1 MWLDVK
7 ESEFMLNDEIKN
19 KVLTDYQ
26 ETIKFVNRNSKSLM
40 HPTFSH
46 HSSMYT
52 FTTEILSGYINKLGL
67 RDKNV
72 LTVTASGDQ
81 ILNLVFNDVKNIDGF
96 DVNTNAYYITQLKI
110 AALKS
115 LPYEEFINYFSACK
129 SFEDA
134 VFVEKKVENNSDVF
148 AYNVYQKFS
157 DKLPEDAKYY
167 WDLLYKEFNYDGLNL
182 HDSVCIPSDKDTAI
196 FANDYLK
203 NATNYEILK
212 QKINNVNINYY
223 VKDILQL
230 HTLSKKY
237 DGILLSNIYDYVVSD
252 WYGVISAEDFNSYVQ
267 NKLSNLLNENGTI
280 QLAYKY
286 HYKTKNVV
294 YGSTLKKLFASKYKI
309 DVNESL
315 NKLSYKKIL
324 VPSLIEEYRKNKE
337 MDCVYL
343 YNNSKKR

>member
-1 MWLDVK
+1 MIRWE
-7 ESEFMLNDEIKN
+7 ESDFMLNDEEKN
-19 KVLTDYQ
+19 QVLTDYQ
-26 ETIKFVNRNSKSLM
+26 ETIKFLNREYKSLM

-52 FTTEILSGYINKLGL
+52 FTTEILSGYIKKLGVK
-67 RDKNV
+67 DKDV

-81 ILNLVFNDVKNIDGF
+81 ILNLVFHGAKKIDGF
-96 DVNTNAYYITQLKI
+96 DLNTNAYYMTQLKI

-115 LPYEEFINYFSACK
+115 LFYEEFINYFSACK

-134 VFVEKKVENNSDVF
+134 VFVEKKVENNLNVF
-148 AYNVYQKFS
+148 DYNVYQKFS
-157 DKLPEDAKYY
+157 DKLPEDVKFY
-167 WDLLYKEFNYDGLNL
+167 WDLLYKEFNYDGSKL
-182 HDSVCIPSDKDTAI
+182 HDSVCISSDSDTAV
-196 FANDYLK
+196 FANDYLQ
-203 NATNYEILK
+203 NATNYEIVK
-212 QKINNVNINYY
+212 QKIDNVNINYY

-237 DGILLSNIYDYVVSD
+237 DCILLSNIYDYIVSD
-252 WYGVISAEDFNSYVQ
+252 WYGVISAEDFNSYVENQ
-267 NKLSNLLNENGTI
+267 LSNLLNENGII

-286 HYKTKNVV
+286 HYKTKNVA

-324 VPSLIEEYRKNKE
+324 VPSLIKEYRKDKE

-343 YNNSKKR
+343 YNSKKR